1 MPETINCIALDDEPL
16 ALSQIATYIKRIPYL
31 SLVATCA
38 DAFEAMQA
46 LNAHPVQLM
55 FVDINMPDL
64 NGMEFV
70 RSLSQRP
77 LVVFTTAYSEY
88 ALEGFKVEAVDYLLK
103 PFGFGELL
111 SAADKARRRL
121 DTVIVPPT
129 TSSTDDAIFV
139 KSDFRTI
146 RIRFDD
152 IKYIE
157 GMSEYVRIYLEGDAK
172 PLMPLLNMRNLEE
185 TLPADRFMRVH
196 RSYIVNLRKITEIT
210 RQRIVFGDKFIPIGD
225 NYKERFQEYL
235 AGRTLK

>member
-1 MPETINCIALDDEPL
+1 MSETINCIAIDDEPL
-16 ALSQIATYIKRIPYL
+16 ALSQIAAYIKRVPFL
-31 SLVATCA
+31 NLVATCA
-38 DAFEAMQA
+38 DAFEATQA
-46 LNAHPVQLM
+46 ISSTDVKLM

-64 NGMEFV
+64 NGLEFV

-121 DTVIVPPT
+121 DTVVAPT
-129 TSSTDDAIFV
+129 VTSSSEDSVFV
-139 KSDFRTI
+139 KSDFRTVCI
-146 RIRFDD
+146 KFDD

-157 GMSEYVRIYLEGDAK
+157 GMSEYVRIYLEGDEK
-172 PLMPLLNMRNLEE
+172 PLMPLLNMRSLEE
-185 TLPADRFMRVH
+185 SLPADRFMRVH

-210 RQRIVFGDKFIPIGD
+210 RQRIVFGDKLIPIGD
-225 NYKERFQEYL
+225 NYKERFQEYIV
-235 AGRTLK
+235 GRLLK